1 MLLLYTICKK
11 NANFSMKINKKI
23 QVERRSLSQQLYESI
38 KSLILSG
45 EIKAGQRI
53 SEEALAK
60 KFKVSRTP
68 IRESIRRLEE
78 YGIVRIIP
86 RSYAEVVGITEEQA
100 TEVVQVRRQL
110 ETLSVSLLAT
120 KASQE
125 DIKVLKRLS
134 AQCKKFFNDN
144 NKSKVFETDSKLHL
158 EIALRSGNSVLFQT
172 LERLDAKIQLIRLM
186 HCTSSD
192 KIEANLLFHDEIIK
206 AIESNNIKKS
216 VNLINKHII

>member
-1 MLLLYTICKK
+1 
-11 NANFSMKINKKI
+11 MKISKKI
-23 QVERRSLSQQLYESI
+23 QVERRSLAEQLYESI
-38 KSLILSG
+38 KDLILSG
-45 EIKAGQRI
+45 EIEAGQRI
-53 SEEALAK
+53 PEEALAG

-68 IRESIRRLEE
+68 VREAVRRLDE
-78 YGIVRIIP
+78 YGIVKIIP
-86 RSYAEVVGITEEQA
+86 RSYAEVVGITEAEA

-110 ETLSVSLLAT
+110 EILSVSLLAA

-134 AQCKKFFNDN
+134 EQCKKFFKEN

-186 HCTSSD
+186 HCNSPD

-206 AIESNNIKKS
+206 ALKNNNINES
-216 VNLINKHII
+216 VNLIKKHIK